1 MKSYAIL
8 SIKEKGE
15 KVMYISYAKLWK
27 LLLDKGMKKT
37 DLIDLCGISSR
48 TLSKLSKNEN
58 VNTDT
63 LLSIC
68 RALNCD
74 LSEIMETCREESA
87 KTIYEEFCRQK
98 NVETDE
104 YCKTYRF
111 MFRGKT
117 VVLKKSV
124 QRANKH
130 TVIQCKGT
138 SVQWEQ
144 IRPLG
149 IAPVRELSFLC
160 DTSFWEK
167 DTVCIVVISGN
178 PMGFQNLDEGI
189 FVSHGREFDPCKP
202 QIYVMSEARF
212 KLFEPIF

>member
-1 MKSYAIL
+1 
-8 SIKEKGE
+8 
-15 KVMYISYAKLWK
+15 MYISYAKLWK

-63 LLSIC
+63 LLAIC

-74 LSEIMETCREESA
+74 LSDIMETCREENA
-87 KTIYEEFCRQK
+87 KTVYEEFCRQTP
-98 NVETDE
+98 VDMDE
-104 YCKTYRF
+104 HCKTYRF
-111 MFRGKT
+111 VFHGKT
-117 VVLKKSV
+117 ILLKKSV

-130 TVIQCKGT
+130 TVIQCKGS

-149 IAPVRELSFLC
+149 ISPVREVSFLC
-160 DTSFWEK
+160 DASFWEK
-167 DTVCIVVISGN
+167 DSICMVVISGQ
-178 PMGFQNLDEGI
+178 PMGFQHLDEGI
-189 FVSHGREFDPCKP
+189 FISHGRAMDASKQ
-202 QIYVMSEARF
+202 QIYVMSEARL
-212 KLFEPIF
+212 KLFEPIFEKI

>member
-1 MKSYAIL
+1 
-8 SIKEKGE
+8 
-15 KVMYISYAKLWK
+15 MYISYAKLWK

-37 DLIDLCGISSR
+37 DLIDLCKISSR

-68 RALNCD
+68 NALDCE
-74 LSEIMETCREESA
+74 LSEIMEACREENV
-87 KTIYEEFCRQK
+87 KNIYEEFCRQK
-98 NVETDE
+98 PAETDE
-104 YCKTYRF
+104 RCKTYRF
-111 MFRGKT
+111 SFHGKT
-117 VVLKKSV
+117 VILKKSV

-130 TVIQCKGT
+130 TVIQCKGS
-138 SVQWEQ
+138 SVLWEQ

-149 IAPVRELSFLC
+149 ISPVRETSYLC
-160 DTSFWEK
+160 DASFWEQ
-167 DTVCIVVISGN
+167 DAVCIVVISGN

-189 FVSHGREFDPCKP
+189 FISHARAIESSKQ

-212 KLFEPIF
+212 KLFEPMLEKM